1 MTVVVNW
8 FSRWCFRGGVQLT
21 LGSLVAS
28 VTVVVNWFSRW
39 CFRGGV
45 QLTLGSLVAAVT
57 VVVLVWMSV
66 RGGAGLVS
74 SAFEVGTCGVG

>member
-1 MTVVVNW
+1 M
-8 FSRWCFRGGVQLT
+8 T
-21 LGSLVAS
+21 LGFFVAS

-45 QLTLGSLVAAVT
+45 QLTLGSLVASV
-57 VVVLVWMSV
+57 SV